1 MISPPRWRAPAPASA
16 AAQKSFAALPTNDLA
31 RYAAGARKI
40 RDSLGGL
47 FTQVGATLDQL
58 GRTYTSADLN
68 RAFGEEPACQRLSG
82 T

>member
-1 MISPPRWRAPAPASA
+1 V
-16 AAQKSFAALPTNDLA
+16 
-31 RYAAGARKI
+31 
-40 RDSLGGL
+40 

-68 RAFGEEPACQRLSG
+68 RAFGDEPACQRLSG